1 MITHKDERFFTQAYE
16 LAQYG
21 EHRVRV
27 GCVATIKSTP
37 IAGGFNTVRNITTSG
52 VHYSAHT
59 NHAEMNVLDMIPY
72 MSRAKVS
79 LYVCRIDSE
88 GLLKP
93 SKPCRRCIKSIH
105 IVGIKEVIFWDQ
117 TIQKIRPSSL
127 ISR

>member
-1 MITHKDERFFTQAYE
+1 MITHKDERFFTQAYN
-16 LAQYG
+16 LAMNG

-37 IAGGFNTVRNITTSG
+37 IAGGFNTIRNITTSG

-88 GLLKP
+88 GRLKP
-93 SKPCRRCIKSIH
+93 SLPCRRCLREIRTIG
-105 IVGIKEVIFWDQ
+105 VKEIIYWNH
-117 TIQKIRPSSL
+117 TLEKIRPSSL
-127 ISR
+127 TSR